1 LFPPFFADSSGF
13 AFNRRNA
20 FEKGEETFSLD
31 LLYDEAFGVLQLKPA
46 KDGTK
51 QSIHKNSVGYSP

>member
-46 KDGTK
+46 KDFK
-51 QSIHKNSVGYSP
+51 IVFS